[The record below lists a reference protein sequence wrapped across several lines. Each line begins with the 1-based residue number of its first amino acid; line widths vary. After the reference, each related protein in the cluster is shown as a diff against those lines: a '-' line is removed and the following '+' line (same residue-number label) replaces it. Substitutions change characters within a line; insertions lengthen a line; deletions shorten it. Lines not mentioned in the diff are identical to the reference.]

1 MSFSFKKNKNKMCLK
16 KVTDNEI
23 FVKIMCYKIE
33 SNDSI

>member
-1 MSFSFKKNKNKMCLK
+1 MSFSFKKKKTKCAYK

-23 FVKIMCYKIE
+23 FVKLMCYKIE